1 MTLVQLRHLA
11 DLAQTLSFSRSAK
24 RLFLTQPALS
34 RSIQALEE
42 ELGHALFDRV
52 GRRIELT
59 GFGQSV
65 AQRARQLLDQA
76 DALRDSGRAMRDGEI
91 GQIRIGLGSGPGA
104 LFTTALLTHMARHA
118 PRAQVQ
124 ISRGSTELLVQAL
137 RERQLD
143 ALVIDIRALS
153 PASDL
158 QVELL
163 GEMTA
168 AFMCRKA
175 HPLARLKS
183 VRWEHLRR
191 YPIASTPLSDE
202 VSRMLVERYGATAH
216 PDQMVTLRCDE
227 LSSLVDTAQHSDT
240 VLLAV
245 RAVAPGLRALPVVP
259 SLNARAR
266 FGMVTLASRSDALL
280 LGKLRSLLLDCMHD

>member
-65 AQRARQLLDQA
+65 AQRARQLIEQA

-91 GQIRIGLGSGPGA
+91 GQIRFGLGSGPGA
-104 LFTTALLTHMARHA
+104 LLTTALLTHMARHA

-143 ALVIDIRALS
+143 ALVIDIRALT

-158 QVELL
+158 QVETL

-168 AFMCRKA
+168 AFMCRKT

-183 VRWEHLRR
+183 VRWEQLCH

-202 VSRMLVERYGATAH
+202 VARMLIERYGSGAH
-216 PDQMVTLRCDE
+216 PDQLITLRCDE
-227 LSSLVDTAQHSDT
+227 ISSLVDTAQHSDA

-245 RAVAPGLRALPVVP
+245 RAVAPGLLALPVVP

-280 LGKLRSLLLDCMHD
+280 LGRLRSLVQECMHN